1 MPVYNIISLLDCTCK
16 LPDKVT
22 YTNETVEKTV
32 VDEDVEWRFSN
43 NQKKINEL
51 KTEQWS
57 NEKTLEE
64 LETEKTKIEKISY
77 KLASFICS
85 NSTFV
90 SFFVL
95 YNFNFL
101 ICFFFN

>member
-1 MPVYNIISLLDCTCK
+1 M
-16 LPDKVT
+16 T